1 VIAPLV
7 RLRSLSE
14 GQNQWLSSSP
24 ATAGFPQSLSCSCAR
39 PRPTY
44 RPLPSNNPGNLTMLA
59 AMHRA
64 SSRVSGCAASDGL
77 APPGNRRRRAPA
89 RCRALPRSPWD
100 SDVVGLVV
108 HYVAWLNNQG
118 NVFVGIMRAQ
128 RIEQTKSDVRLSG
141 RTISTVS
148 LQLNRG

>member
-1 VIAPLV
+1 MIAPLV

-59 AMHRA
+59 AICLA
-64 SSRVSGCAASDGL
+64 SSRVSSLAA
-77 APPGNRRRRAPA
+77 ARRARLLVEVDVGQRLPVGADAA
-89 RCRALPRSPWD
+89 RTGGAPMLM
-100 SDVVGLVV
+100 
-108 HYVAWLNNQG
+108 AAEE
-118 NVFVGIMRAQ
+118 M
-128 RIEQTKSDVRLSG
+128 
-141 RTISTVS
+141 
-148 LQLNRG
+148 